1 MELQEYELQH
11 IETLRK
17 LAPECMVLLQS
28 DETFPIAEPCEVALY
43 GNSARNTLKG
53 GTGSGDVNVRHFTT
67 IEEGLENAGFTI
79 TTKSWLDAY
88 DEVHKEARVKFVQ
101 GIKDKAKEQNVPAI
115 TLGLGVVMPEPEYE
129 LPLNTAGNLAIY
141 VLGRESGEG
150 ADRKAEAGDLKLTN
164 TEIRDILEL
173 QKSYDKFLLVL
184 NVGGVVD
191 ITPVMQVKNILLI
204 SQTGMTIGDSFT
216 DVLLGKSYPSGKLA
230 STWATWEEYCAI
242 GEFGEEDDT
251 RYNEG
256 IYVGYRYFDTVGKKP
271 LFPFGYGLG
280 YTTFTVENAKVV
292 VQGTKIQTT
301 VSVTNHGSNVGKEVV
316 QLYVSVPSDKLDQPY
331 QTLAAFQKTGE
342 LMSEAMESVTLIFDL
357 SDLASFDTE
366 KAARILDAGDYVLRV
381 GTSSRDTTICG
392 IIHLDETVV
401 VEHVKHAG
409 GKADFED
416 WKPNAIPYSYIGEA
430 RELENAPIY
439 EISSDAFDNLEQN
452 RSSNKTKFKEIEKEL
467 SGLSNEEL
475 AYLCLGGF
483 VEEGSK
489 SVIGAA
495 ATSVAGAA
503 GETTSQLYEKE
514 IPAIVMADGPAGLRL
529 SRQYGLDDKGIYS
542 VGDSVPA
549 AMMEFVDEALL
560 AVLQMNPSTKKDE
573 TARSGEIFEQYC
585 SAIPVGTALAQSW
598 NENLCVTCGDLVGAE
613 MERFGVHLW
622 LAPALNIHRSPLCGR
637 NFEYYSEDPLIS
649 GKMAA
654 GITKGVQSH
663 SGCGVTVKHFVCNNQ
678 ETNRFRSNSI
688 VSERALRDI
697 YLRGFEIVIKEV
709 APAALM
715 TSYNLLNGEHTSQ
728 RRDLNV
734 TVLREEWGYEGMVM
748 SDWVT
753 TGFGGAIQKKYPY
766 ACASGSVKGGNDI
779 FMPGTILDH
788 KDLMDSLDN
797 TNAEYPIARENL
809 LECAAHVVSSV
820 RKSTEVFH
828 RMERN

>member
-1 MELQEYELQH
+1 MELHEYELKH
-11 IETLRK
+11 IDTLRK
-17 LAPECMVLLQS
+17 LATECMVLLQS
-28 DETFPIAEPCEVALY
+28 DGTFPLKNPGKVALY
-43 GNSARNTLKG
+43 GNGARNTLKG

-79 TTKSWLDAY
+79 TTKDWLDAY
-88 DEVHKEARVKFVQ
+88 DEVHKEARAKFVQ
-101 GIKDKAKEQNVPAI
+101 GIKDKAKAQNVPAI

-129 LPLNTAGNLAIY
+129 LPLGSAGNLAIY
-141 VLGRESGEG
+141 VLARESGEG
-150 ADRKAEAGDLKLTN
+150 ADRKPEVGDLKLTN
-164 TEIRDILEL
+164 TEIRDILAL
-173 QKSYDKFLLVL
+173 QNSYEKFLLVL

-191 ITPVMQVKNILLI
+191 LTPVLDVKNILLL
-204 SQTGMTIGDSFT
+204 SQIGMTIGDSFA

-230 STWATWEEYCAI
+230 STWAAWEDYCTV

-280 YTTFTVENAKVV
+280 YTTFQLENPKVSVE
-292 VQGTKIQTT
+292 GSKIQTN
-301 VSVTNHGSNVGKEVV
+301 VSVTNNGSSAGKEVV
-316 QLYVSVPSDKLDQPY
+316 QIYVSIPSDKLDQPY
-331 QTLAAFQKTGE
+331 QTLAAFGKTSE
-342 LMSEAMESVTLIFDL
+342 LMPDRTDTLTLSFDL
-357 SDLASFDTE
+357 RELASFDTE
-366 KAARILDAGDYVLRV
+366 KAARLLEAGDYVLRV

-392 IIHLDETVV
+392 VIHLDETVI
-401 VEHVKHAG
+401 VEQVAHVG
-409 GKADFED
+409 GEADFED
-416 WKPNAIPYSYIGEA
+416 WKSNTIPYSYIGQEK
-430 RELENAPIY
+430 ELENAPVYGITSNAFNS
-439 EISSDAFDNLEQN
+439 ETKNQGRKASDFN
-452 RSSNKTKFKEIEKEL
+452 EIEKEL
-467 SGLSNEEL
+467 SELSNEEL

-483 VEEGSK
+483 VEEGSQ

-495 ATSVAGAA
+495 ATKVAGAA
-503 GETTSQLYEKE
+503 GETTSRLYGKG
-514 IPAIVMADGPAGLRL
+514 IPALVMADGPAGLRL

-542 VGDSVPA
+542 IGDSVPA
-549 AMMEFVDEALL
+549 AMMEFIDEALL
-560 AVLQMNPSTKKDE
+560 AVLQTNPSTKKDE
-573 TARSGEIFEQYC
+573 TPRGGEIFDQYC

-598 NENLCVTCGDLVGAE
+598 NEELCVTCGDLVGAE

-654 GITKGVQSH
+654 GITRGVQSH
-663 SGCGVTVKHFVCNNQ
+663 PGCGVTVKHFVCNNQ

-697 YLRGFEIVIKEV
+697 YLKGFEIVIKEA

-788 KDLMDSLDN
+788 KDLLESLDN
-797 TNAEYPIARENL
+797 PEAEYPLTRENL

-820 RKSTEVFH
+820 RKSAKVFH
-828 RMERN
+828 RMERS

>member
-1 MELQEYELQH
+1 MELYDYELQH
-11 IETLRK
+11 IETLRR

-28 DETFPIAEPCEVALY
+28 DGTFPIAESCDVALY
-43 GNSARNTLKG
+43 GNGARNTLKG

-67 IEEGLENAGFTI
+67 IEEGLENAGFII

-129 LPLNTAGNLAIY
+129 LPLKTAGQLAIY

-173 QKSYDKFLLVL
+173 QKSYEKFLLVL

-191 ITPVMQVKNILLI
+191 LTPAMEVKNILLV

-230 STWATWEEYCAI
+230 STWAAWEDYCEI
-242 GEFGEEDDT
+242 GEFAEEDDT

-256 IYVGYRYFDTVGKKP
+256 VYVGYRYFDTVGKKP

-280 YTTFTVENAKVV
+280 YTTFTVENAKVT
-292 VQGTKIQTT
+292 VQGMKVQTT
-301 VSVTNHGSNVGKEVV
+301 VSVTNNGSNVGKEVV
-316 QLYVSVPSDKLDQPY
+316 QLYVSVPSDELDQPY

-342 LMSEAMESVTLIFDL
+342 LMSDATESVNMTFDL
-357 SDLASFDTE
+357 SELASFDTE
-366 KAARILDAGDYVLRV
+366 KGARILEAGDYVLRV

-392 IIHLDETVV
+392 VIHLDETVV
-401 VEHVKHAG
+401 IERVNHVG
-409 GKADFED
+409 GEADFED
-416 WKPNAIPYSYIGEA
+416 WKPNAIPYSYVGQE
-430 RELENAPIY
+430 ELENATIY
-439 EISSDAFDNLEQN
+439 RIASDAFHNQTKN
-452 RSSNKTKFKEIEKEL
+452 QKSNESDFKEIEKEL
-467 SGLSNEEL
+467 SELSNEEL

-483 VEEGSK
+483 VEEGSQ

-495 ATSVAGAA
+495 ATKVAGAA
-503 GETTSQLYEKE
+503 GETTSQLYEKG
-514 IPAIVMADGPAGLRL
+514 IPALVMADGPAGLRL
-529 SRQYGLDDKGIYS
+529 SRQYGLDEKGIYS
-542 VGDSVPA
+542 MGDSVPA
-549 AMMEFVDEALL
+549 AMLEFIDEALL
-560 AVLQMNPSTKKDE
+560 AVLSTNPSTKKDE
-573 TARSGEIFEQYC
+573 TPRGGEIFEQYC

-598 NENLCVTCGDLVGAE
+598 NEDLCVICGDLVGAE

-697 YLRGFEIVIKEV
+697 YLRGFEIVIKES

-753 TGFGGAIQKKYPY
+753 TGFGGETKKKYPY

-788 KDLMDSLDN
+788 KDILEALNSDE
-797 TNAEYPIARENL
+797 AEYPLTRENL

-820 RKSTEVFH
+820 RKSTKVFH